1 MATVDKRE
9 AFRAANAAV
18 ESGRPDA
25 AMPHLWALVDR
36 SHVADD
42 ELAGYLRLMG
52 RAYRDLGHTRAAST
66 VLAYLGQHEAAW
78 RESQALTDQA
88 RAAISLRRPADAARL
103 YNEAG
108 WLGHAAIQLEEAG
121 DDRGARVLWERLAD
135 DPGLSSEP
143 YTQGLVR
150 FNLGRA
156 CERLGDSGAA
166 RKAVVGSMHLLEA
179 AADGFETQGLR
190 ERAFDCYQV
199 LLTLGRDGAFENLA
213 EGYLNCIRILKE
225 DNLKY
230 YVLQYYED
238 FQELALARGELHAA
252 ATLFRE
258 AAEFTRRYNLPYERH
273 YRQRAAE
280 TQVKA
285 AERMLAE
292 GSLSE
297 MAENAYAAAI
307 DAYN

>member
-1 MATVDKRE
+1 MVSNQRVATVDKRE

-135 DPGLSSEP
+135 DAGLSSEP

-156 CERLGDSGAA
+156 CERIL
-166 RKAVVGSMHLLEA
+166 
-179 AADGFETQGLR
+179 
-190 ERAFDCYQV
+190 FD
-199 LLTLGRDGAFENLA
+199 
-213 EGYLNCIRILKE
+213 
-225 DNLKY
+225 
-230 YVLQYYED
+230 
-238 FQELALARGELHAA
+238 
-252 ATLFRE
+252 
-258 AAEFTRRYNLPYERH
+258 
-273 YRQRAAE
+273 
-280 TQVKA
+280 
-285 AERMLAE
+285 
-292 GSLSE
+292 
-297 MAENAYAAAI
+297 
-307 DAYN
+307 